1 VRVNKCFRAF
11 ASRREAD
18 RFVEEGRVRVN
29 GVIATTGD
37 RVCPGDVVELD
48 GRPVAWEE
56 LQAELLPLPP
66 PGGAAALGGSA
77 GVALAA
83 AGGAARGAAA
93 ASAAGDAAP
102 LPLEERFL
110 YLKYWKPRGVV
121 CTSDT
126 RVAGNLTDAVGA
138 DAADSAGAGRV
149 FCVGRLDKDST
160 GLLLLTNDG
169 RVPNAVLR
177 ASTKHAKVYRVTAH
191 AHVSDAHIAELAAGV
206 VITTTAQR
214 DGGAARPLTARTR
227 PCGVARDGRDGGRT
241 LLFTLREGRNRQ
253 IRKMLAAL
261 GYDTLALQRLRFMG
275 IDLSG
280 LRPGEWRPLNEA
292 EMGDVRRAVRAASAA
307 AAAVAA
313 GQRAERDDAEEESD
327 E

>member
-1 VRVNKCFRAF
+1 VNKCFRAF

-18 RFVEEGRVRVN
+18 RYVEEGRVRVN
-29 GVIATTGD
+29 GSLAAPGD
-37 RVCPGDVVELD
+37 RVFPGDAVELD
-48 GRPVAWEE
+48 GRAVAWEE
-56 LQAELLPLPP
+56 LRAELLPLAP
-66 PGGAAALGGSA
+66 PGAAAALGGGGDGDGDA
-77 GVALAA
+77 GDALAA
-83 AGGAARGAAA
+83 ASTPAV
-93 ASAAGDAAP
+93 AAGDALP

-138 DAADSAGAGRV
+138 GAAGAGGAGRV
-149 FCVGRLDKDST
+149 FGVGRLDKDST

-177 ASTKHAKVYRVTAH
+177 ASTQHAKVYRVTAH
-191 AHVSDAHIAELAAGV
+191 AAVSDEHVAELAAGV

-227 PCGVARDGRDGGRT
+227 ACSVARDGRDSGRT
-241 LLFTLREGRNRQ
+241 LLITLREGRNRQ

-275 IDLSG
+275 IDLGG

-307 AAAVAA
+307 AAAAAVAA
-313 GQRAERDDAEEESD
+313 AQEEWEDAAEEGD